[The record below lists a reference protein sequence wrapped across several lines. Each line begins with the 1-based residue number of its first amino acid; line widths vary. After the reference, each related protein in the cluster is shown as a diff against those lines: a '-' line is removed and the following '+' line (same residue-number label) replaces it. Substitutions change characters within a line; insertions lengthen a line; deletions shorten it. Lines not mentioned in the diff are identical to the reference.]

1 MLGLFWAQAFSYALG
16 GGQGKR
22 TTTLQHLHDQKLKHP
37 RPWTQSNL
45 SSTLM
50 FYEERKR
57 YQHGKCGPHF
67 NGIHINLQIDAGTN
81 RNECKREHLHWT
93 HTNSAPRG
101 MCLHKNQARLW
112 FSFSLLWLLW
122 WTLLAAAHT
131 RTHNLLTRS
140 RTPLLNQR
148 SNTVLS
154 LHMSVYTPMLL
165 SYCQRGWLLNMEL
178 TITLYSVLTISVV
191 SSSTIYP
198 GWDSHHIMSKIFGL
212 TTCLNQSTAKLTA
225 GGKFSS
231 RFWIEIWKI

>member
-1 MLGLFWAQAFSYALG
+1 
-16 GGQGKR
+16 
-22 TTTLQHLHDQKLKHP
+22 
-37 RPWTQSNL
+37 
-45 SSTLM
+45 M

-81 RNECKREHLHWT
+81 RNECKRERLHWT

-231 RFWIEIWKI
+231 RFWIWNLKNIKCVMIYNRGTGTHPLFISRHMALSWRVGVPLRKNLGLKNKSGIMWL